1 MKTLPSKS
9 LSPWYYLATL
19 CAVHLV
25 FFIFYLISIFEI
37 SFDGMWIVQ
46 LASLLLILLSAA
58 ILFIKNSGDAAAQTL
73 RLLIISVVQLLGY
86 LSISL
91 ALIYSDQDVVLVLY
105 ALGLSLSILILQTS
119 YFVRRLK

>member
-1 MKTLPSKS
+1 MKTLPHKR
-9 LSPWYYLATL
+9 LSARSYLATL

-25 FFIFYLISIFEI
+25 FIVLYLISVFEI
-37 SFDGMWIVQ
+37 QFEKMLIVQ

-58 ILFIKNSGDAAAQTL
+58 ILFIKNSGDAAAQTF

-91 ALIYSDQDVVLVLY
+91 TLIYSDQDAVLVLY
-105 ALGLSLSILILQTS
+105 VLGLSLSILILQTS

>member
-1 MKTLPSKS
+1 VKTLPSKS
-9 LSPWYYLATL
+9 LSPWSYLATL

-37 SFDGMWIVQ
+37 SFDKMWIVQ
-46 LASLLLILLSAA
+46 LASLLLIFLSAA
-58 ILFIKNSGDAAAQTL
+58 ILFVKNRGEAAAQTF

-86 LSISL
+86 LSICL
-91 ALIYSDQDVVLVLY
+91 ALIYSDQDAVLVLY
-105 ALGLSLSILILQTS
+105 VLGLSLSILILQTS